1 MSNPYAPEGQDS
13 WNPGNDQ
20 GGQPDPTQP
29 YGQGDPNAANA
40 QTQQF
45 SAGYGDQTG
54 QFPAGYGDQ
63 TQQFPAGYGDQ
74 TGQFSA
80 GYGDQTGQFP
90 AGYGDQTQQFP
101 AGYGDQTQQFP
112 GEYGSGAPQPPEKKS
127 KLPII
132 VAAIAGVVV
141 LALIA
146 VAAVIFLGDKDEPK
160 PDPTKD
166 PTPTASNSASNGPTP
181 TASNSASNGPTPTS
195 SGAPTG
201 TSNTGSYHANGSYSV
216 DFKIGVH
223 TEITKIEKGPV
234 DEDGANTILVTYQM
248 TNNSSDEVSATF
260 YTPDPKQKGIDMQK
274 TYFERGKEP
283 AGVERYSF
291 VTVPAGQTKTFTWAY
306 KFPNDS
312 DPVVFTTLDF
322 DDFRASIP
330 DWTWQP

>member
-45 SAGYGDQTG
+45 SAGYGDQ
-54 QFPAGYGDQ
+54 P
-63 TQQFPAGYGDQ
+63 QQFPAGYGDQ
-74 TGQFSA
+74 
-80 GYGDQTGQFP
+80 P
-90 AGYGDQTQQFP
+90 QQFP
-101 AGYGDQTQQFP
+101 AGYGDQPQQFP

-166 PTPTASNSASNGPTP
+166 PTP

>member
-54 QFPAGYGDQ
+54 QFSAGYGDQ
-63 TQQFPAGYGDQ
+63 PQQFPAGYGDQ
-74 TGQFSA
+74 
-80 GYGDQTGQFP
+80 P
-90 AGYGDQTQQFP
+90 
-101 AGYGDQTQQFP
+101 QQFP

-166 PTPTASNSASNGPTP
+166 PTP

>member
-54 QFPAGYGDQ
+54 QFSAGYGDQ
-63 TQQFPAGYGDQ
+63 TQ
-74 TGQFSA
+74 
-80 GYGDQTGQFP
+80 QFP

-166 PTPTASNSASNGPTP
+166 PTP

>member
-54 QFPAGYGDQ
+54 QF
-63 TQQFPAGYGDQ
+63 
-74 TGQFSA
+74 SA

-90 AGYGDQTQQFP
+90 AGYGDQTQQFSAGYGDQTQQFSAGYGDQTQQFP

-166 PTPTASNSASNGPTP
+166 PTP

>member
-54 QFPAGYGDQ
+54 QFSAGYGDQTGQFSAGYGDQ

-74 TGQFSA
+74 TG
-80 GYGDQTGQFP
+80 
-90 AGYGDQTQQFP
+90 
-101 AGYGDQTQQFP
+101 QFP

-166 PTPTASNSASNGPTP
+166 PTP

>member
-45 SAGYGDQTG
+45 SAGYGDQ
-54 QFPAGYGDQ
+54 P
-63 TQQFPAGYGDQ
+63 QQFPAGYGDQ

-80 GYGDQTGQFP
+80 GYGDQP
-90 AGYGDQTQQFP
+90 
-101 AGYGDQTQQFP
+101 QQFP

-166 PTPTASNSASNGPTP
+166 PTP

>member
-54 QFPAGYGDQ
+54 QFSAGYGDQ

-74 TGQFSA
+74 TGQF
-80 GYGDQTGQFP
+80 P
-90 AGYGDQTQQFP
+90 AGYGDQP
-101 AGYGDQTQQFP
+101 QQFP

-166 PTPTASNSASNGPTP
+166 PTP

>member
-45 SAGYGDQTG
+45 SAGYGDQ
-54 QFPAGYGDQ
+54 P
-63 TQQFPAGYGDQ
+63 
-74 TGQFSA
+74 
-80 GYGDQTGQFP
+80 
-90 AGYGDQTQQFP
+90 QQFP

-166 PTPTASNSASNGPTP
+166 PTP

>member
-45 SAGYGDQTG
+45 SAGYGDQTQ

-74 TGQFSA
+74 TG
-80 GYGDQTGQFP
+80 
-90 AGYGDQTQQFP
+90 
-101 AGYGDQTQQFP
+101 QFP

-166 PTPTASNSASNGPTP
+166 PTP

>member
-40 QTQQF
+40 QPQQF
-45 SAGYGDQTG
+45 S
-54 QFPAGYGDQ
+54 
-63 TQQFPAGYGDQ
+63 
-74 TGQFSA
+74 
-80 GYGDQTGQFP
+80 

-101 AGYGDQTQQFP
+101 AGYGDQTQQFSAGYGDQTGQFP

-166 PTPTASNSASNGPTP
+166 PTP

>member
-54 QFPAGYGDQ
+54 QF
-63 TQQFPAGYGDQ
+63 
-74 TGQFSA
+74 S
-80 GYGDQTGQFP
+80 
-90 AGYGDQTQQFP
+90 

-132 VAAIAGVVV
+132 VAAIAGVV

>member
-54 QFPAGYGDQ
+54 QFSAGYGDQ
-63 TQQFPAGYGDQ
+63 TQ
-74 TGQFSA
+74 QFSA
-80 GYGDQTGQFP
+80 GYGDQTG
-90 AGYGDQTQQFP
+90 QFP

-166 PTPTASNSASNGPTP
+166 PTP

>member
-45 SAGYGDQTG
+45 
-54 QFPAGYGDQ
+54 
-63 TQQFPAGYGDQ
+63 PAGYGDQ

-80 GYGDQTGQFP
+80 GYGDQP
-90 AGYGDQTQQFP
+90 QQFP
-101 AGYGDQTQQFP
+101 AGYGDQPQQFP

-166 PTPTASNSASNGPTP
+166 PTP

>member
-45 SAGYGDQTG
+45 SAGYGDQTQ
-54 QFPAGYGDQ
+54 QFSAGYGDQ
-63 TQQFPAGYGDQ
+63 TQQFSAGYGDQTQQFSAGYGDQ

-80 GYGDQTGQFP
+80 GYGDQTGQFS
-90 AGYGDQTQQFP
+90 

-166 PTPTASNSASNGPTP
+166 PTP

>member
-63 TQQFPAGYGDQ
+63 T
-74 TGQFSA
+74 GQFS
-80 GYGDQTGQFP
+80 
-90 AGYGDQTQQFP
+90 

-166 PTPTASNSASNGPTP
+166 PTP

>member
-45 SAGYGDQTG
+45 SAGYGDQTQ
-54 QFPAGYGDQ
+54 QFSAGYGDQ
-63 TQQFPAGYGDQ
+63 TQQF
-74 TGQFSA
+74 SA
-80 GYGDQTGQFP
+80 GYGDQP
-90 AGYGDQTQQFP
+90 QQFP
-101 AGYGDQTQQFP
+101 AGYGDQPQQFP

-166 PTPTASNSASNGPTP
+166 PTP

>member
-54 QFPAGYGDQ
+54 QFSAGYGDQ

-74 TGQFSA
+74 TQ
-80 GYGDQTGQFP
+80 QFP

-166 PTPTASNSASNGPTP
+166 PTP

>member
-54 QFPAGYGDQ
+54 QF
-63 TQQFPAGYGDQ
+63 
-74 TGQFSA
+74 S
-80 GYGDQTGQFP
+80 

-166 PTPTASNSASNGPTP
+166 PTP

>member
-54 QFPAGYGDQ
+54 QFSAGYGDQTQQFSAGYGDQTQQFPAGYGDQ

-74 TGQFSA
+74 TGQFS
-80 GYGDQTGQFP
+80 
-90 AGYGDQTQQFP
+90 

-166 PTPTASNSASNGPTP
+166 PTP

>member
-45 SAGYGDQTG
+45 SAGYGDQPQQFSAG
-54 QFPAGYGDQ
+54 YGDQPQQFPAGYGDQ

-74 TGQFSA
+74 TGQFS
-80 GYGDQTGQFP
+80 
-90 AGYGDQTQQFP
+90 

-166 PTPTASNSASNGPTP
+166 PTP

>member
-45 SAGYGDQTG
+45 SAGYGDQTQ
-54 QFPAGYGDQ
+54 QFSAGYGDQTQQFSAGYGDQ

-74 TGQFSA
+74 T
-80 GYGDQTGQFP
+80 
-90 AGYGDQTQQFP
+90 QQFL

-166 PTPTASNSASNGPTP
+166 PTP

>member
-45 SAGYGDQTG
+45 SAGYGDQT
-54 QFPAGYGDQ
+54 
-63 TQQFPAGYGDQ
+63 QQF
-74 TGQFSA
+74 S
-80 GYGDQTGQFP
+80 
-90 AGYGDQTQQFP
+90 

-166 PTPTASNSASNGPTP
+166 PTP

>member
-54 QFPAGYGDQ
+54 
-63 TQQFPAGYGDQ
+63 
-74 TGQFSA
+74 
-80 GYGDQTGQFP
+80 
-90 AGYGDQTQQFP
+90 QFP

-274 TYFERGKEP
+274 DLHLGLQ
-283 AGVERYSF
+283 
-291 VTVPAGQTKTFTWAY
+291 VPQ
-306 KFPNDS
+306 
-312 DPVVFTTLDF
+312 
-322 DDFRASIP
+322 R
-330 DWTWQP
+330 Q

>member
-54 QFPAGYGDQ
+54 QFS
-63 TQQFPAGYGDQ
+63 AGYGDQ
-74 TGQFSA
+74 TGQFS
-80 GYGDQTGQFP
+80 

-181 TASNSASNGPTPTS
+181 TS

-260 YTPDPKQKGIDMQK
+260 YTPDPKQKGVDMQK

>member
-54 QFPAGYGDQ
+54 QFSAGYGDQ
-63 TQQFPAGYGDQ
+63 TQQF
-74 TGQFSA
+74 SA
-80 GYGDQTGQFP
+80 GYGDQTQQFP

-166 PTPTASNSASNGPTP
+166 PTP

>member
-45 SAGYGDQTG
+45 
-54 QFPAGYGDQ
+54 PAGYGDQ
-63 TQQFPAGYGDQ
+63 PQ
-74 TGQFSA
+74 QFSA
-80 GYGDQTGQFP
+80 GYGDQP
-90 AGYGDQTQQFP
+90 QQFP

-166 PTPTASNSASNGPTP
+166 PTP

>member
-45 SAGYGDQTG
+45 SAGYGDQT
-54 QFPAGYGDQ
+54 Q
-63 TQQFPAGYGDQ
+63 
-74 TGQFSA
+74 QFSA
-80 GYGDQTGQFP
+80 GYGDQTG
-90 AGYGDQTQQFP
+90 
-101 AGYGDQTQQFP
+101 QFP

-166 PTPTASNSASNGPTP
+166 PTP

>member
-45 SAGYGDQTG
+45 SAGYGDQT
-54 QFPAGYGDQ
+54 
-63 TQQFPAGYGDQ
+63 QQFPAGYGDQ
-74 TGQFSA
+74 
-80 GYGDQTGQFP
+80 P
-90 AGYGDQTQQFP
+90 
-101 AGYGDQTQQFP
+101 QQFP

-166 PTPTASNSASNGPTP
+166 PTP

>member
-45 SAGYGDQTG
+45 
-54 QFPAGYGDQ
+54 
-63 TQQFPAGYGDQ
+63 PAGYGDQ
-74 TGQFSA
+74 TG
-80 GYGDQTGQFP
+80 
-90 AGYGDQTQQFP
+90 QFP

-166 PTPTASNSASNGPTP
+166 PTPTASNSASNGPTH
-181 TASNSASNGPTPTS
+181 TS

>member
-54 QFPAGYGDQ
+54 QF
-63 TQQFPAGYGDQ
+63 
-74 TGQFSA
+74 SA
-80 GYGDQTGQFP
+80 GYGG
-90 AGYGDQTQQFP
+90 
-101 AGYGDQTQQFP
+101 QTQQFP

-166 PTPTASNSASNGPTP
+166 PTP

>member
-45 SAGYGDQTG
+45 SAGYGDQPQQFSAGYGDQPQQFPAGYGDQTQ

-74 TGQFSA
+74 TGQFS
-80 GYGDQTGQFP
+80 
-90 AGYGDQTQQFP
+90 

-166 PTPTASNSASNGPTP
+166 PTP

>member
-45 SAGYGDQTG
+45 
-54 QFPAGYGDQ
+54 PAGYGDQ
-63 TQQFPAGYGDQ
+63 TQQF
-74 TGQFSA
+74 S
-80 GYGDQTGQFP
+80 
-90 AGYGDQTQQFP
+90 

-166 PTPTASNSASNGPTP
+166 PTP

>member
-45 SAGYGDQTG
+45 SAGYGDQT
-54 QFPAGYGDQ
+54 
-63 TQQFPAGYGDQ
+63 QQFSAGYGDQ

-80 GYGDQTGQFP
+80 GYGDQT
-90 AGYGDQTQQFP
+90 QQFS

-166 PTPTASNSASNGPTP
+166 PTP

>member
-45 SAGYGDQTG
+45 SAGYGDQPQQFSAGYGDQTQ

-74 TGQFSA
+74 TGQFS
-80 GYGDQTGQFP
+80 

-166 PTPTASNSASNGPTP
+166 PTP

>member
-45 SAGYGDQTG
+45 PAGYGDQTG

-63 TQQFPAGYGDQ
+63 TG
-74 TGQFSA
+74 
-80 GYGDQTGQFP
+80 
-90 AGYGDQTQQFP
+90 QFP

-166 PTPTASNSASNGPTP
+166 PTP